1 MSMNEKQTERAETET
16 AAPALTDEA
25 EAAPPPATAGE
36 TDQAEPQPE
45 QAGETDQAEPQ
56 PEQAGETE
64 QRPASKPKKSRPRS
78 RKSGF
83 FTGWRGL
90 TLWVFLAAIAGLS
103 VYMTLDFHAAWG
115 AKEQALAARVEALEG
130 ADQSLRRENEAL
142 RTQLTAADAQLAN
155 MADSFS
161 RLARQSDSDWG
172 WRLTEIRHLLTAA
185 SHRLALERD
194 VDTALAAL
202 QMAAARLEEIP
213 DPMLARVR
221 GQLAADLDR
230 LQEAAQGPS
239 LAGLARSLSDL
250 AQEAE
255 ALPLKSVRPAVAP
268 PGPAEAEGPETA
280 SWWRR
285 ALRGLRQELKSLVV
299 ISHAS
304 ESAVLLPK
312 EAYFLR
318 QNLRLQLEAARLALL
333 LKDSQQF
340 QASLRACRDW
350 LSKHFDLG
358 DPDAR
363 AALALLE
370 AAAATDLERVVP
382 SVSRSL
388 QALENY
394 LAGRNAN
401 PGE

>member
-1 MSMNEKQTERAETET
+1 MSVNKKQAKRTKTET
-16 AAPALTDEA
+16 TAPALA
-25 EAAPPPATAGE
+25 NEAAAA
-36 TDQAEPQPE
+36 PQPARAGGTG
-45 QAGETDQAEPQ
+45 QAAPQQ

-64 QRPASKPKKSRPRS
+64 QGPAPKPKKPRPRP

-103 VYMTLDFHAAWG
+103 VYMTLDFHAAWV
-115 AKEQALAARVEALEG
+115 AKEQALAARVDALEG
-130 ADQSLRRENEAL
+130 ADQSLRQENEAL
-142 RTQLTAADAQLAN
+142 RARLAAADAQLAN

-161 RLARQSDSDWG
+161 RLARQSDSGWG
-172 WRLTEIRHLLTAA
+172 WRLTEIRHLLAAA

-202 QMAAARLEEIP
+202 QMAAARLGEIP
-213 DPMLARVR
+213 DPKLAGVR
-221 GQLAADLDR
+221 GQLAVDLAR

-239 LAGLARSLSDL
+239 LAGLAQSLSDL
-250 AQEAE
+250 AREAA
-255 ALPLKSVRPAVAP
+255 ALPLRPVRPAVAT

-285 ALRGLRQELKSLVV
+285 ALRALLQELKSLVV
-299 ISHAS
+299 ISRSGAS
-304 ESAVLLPK
+304 VALLPK

-340 QASLRACRDW
+340 QASLRVCQDW
-350 LSKHFDLG
+350 LREHFDLG

-363 AALALLE
+363 AALAMVE
-370 AAAATDLERVVP
+370 AAAAADLERAVP

-394 LAGRNAN
+394 LSERNAN
-401 PGE
+401 SGE